1 MESVRQI
8 FSIVHTEFLLDDR
21 DDPGLWSERRT
32 IANEKF
38 ASFPVGVFG
47 MYSTYIGCI
56 MALE

>member
-1 MESVRQI
+1 MESLRQI

-21 DDPGLWSERRT
+21 DDPGLWSERWT
-32 IANEKF
+32 IVDENF

-47 MYSTYIGCI
+47 MYSTCTGCI